1 MSALSRLVAVL
12 LLSAVCATTSVSSS
26 AAPAV
31 VASWRSRPE
40 AVGVA
45 VDRPGRVYTVSNIT
59 THRRRAV
66 LLRAYRTDGS
76 LLWERRWRPPESRVF
91 ALDVAIGPGGM
102 VLVTGSIQRCDSIWG
117 WGWIIRAWD
126 RDGRA
131 LWQRGEPGWRECEVF
146 ATRGNAVAAAGD
158 TVAMVARI
166 SDEYSTAAQIL
177 SFDLDGHLRW
187 ARPFRLSNSRYEF
200 VDDVA
205 VGIGGAI
212 YLAATARVGGY
223 EDSPDLD
230 QDAVLVKL
238 RQDGSTAWRRLAPD
252 RTPGTGEDRD
262 VGTGVAMKDRDVFFS
277 SVSDEADGPR
287 ARLARYEAGGSLQ
300 WERQIRGAYQRP
312 DSDRREVLVSTWG
325 GGAILAGKERG
336 QDGRGTRVALRG
348 FRGAGRQAWRIALGT
363 GSERFWSVTGLD
375 AEGSIIAV
383 AGRPERRYGWSRVWV
398 LSRQATR

>member
-66 LLRAYRTDGS
+66 LLRAYRTD
-76 LLWERRWRPPESRVF
+76 
-91 ALDVAIGPGGM
+91 
-102 VLVTGSIQRCDSIWG
+102 
-117 WGWIIRAWD
+117 AWD